1 MILIYN
7 VLNRCVNTNNDNNES
22 INYDKKNSNEKDTS
36 NDFQILSNVK
46 IELWLRFKESEKEK
60 LL

>member
-36 NDFQILSNVK
+36 NDF
-46 IELWLRFKESEKEK
+46 
-60 LL
+60 